1 MVNLNSFNAD
11 FIQTITDDNGKVLS
25 YNGHIKASK
34 PQFALWNY
42 TKPIKKD
49 IYISRKKVVIIEPE
63 IEQVII
69 RRINI
74 SFNFFKMIQ
83 NAKKLDKNTYTTI
96 FENSKYIIKIK
107 KSKIKS
113 ISYKDEFENSVKII
127 FKNQIQNAVI
137 PQTIYLPNIPKGY
150 DVIRD

>member
-1 MVNLNSFNAD
+1 LRYIFILFTLFTLSLAEMVDLNSFDAD
-11 FIQTITDDNGKVLS
+11 FTQTIT
-25 YNGHIKASK
+25 
-34 PQFALWNY
+34 Y

-49 IYISRKKVVIIEPE
+49 IYISQKKVVIIEPE

-74 SFNFFKMIQ
+74 SFNFFKMMQ
-83 NAKKLDKNTYTTI
+83 NAKKLDKNTYVTT

-127 FKNQIQNAVI
+127 FKNQIQNVAI
-137 PQTIYLPNIPKGY
+137 SQKIYLPNIPKGY
-150 DVIRD
+150 DIIRD